1 MKRIE
6 IQLSEPLEDFLT
18 SVLRLPPT
26 LAEMDGLRLAGATD
40 QEGRQSARCDVEVT
54 EALRSLYEAANGR
67 QVETPIGFLPI
78 APPVAVFLKTKPYY
92 VATQHEFFLEAF
104 TRILIGDSPR
114 SETNPAGT
122 PNGKRAKSRGLNGSG
137 SHTRRINGNVFLR
150 PTSSRLA
157 RNQQLTRP

>member
-26 LAEMDGLRLAGATD
+26 LAEIDERRVAGAAD
-40 QEGRQSARCDVEVT
+40 GEGRQSTRCDVEVM

-67 QVETPIGFLPI
+67 QVETPIGFFPI
-78 APPVAVFLKTKPYY
+78 APPVAGFLKRRPYY

-104 TRILIGDSPR
+104 TRILVGDSPR
-114 SETNPAGT
+114 SQTNRAGT
-122 PNGKRAKSRGLNGSG
+122 ANGQRPASPGLNGSS
-137 SHTRRINGNVFLR
+137 SHTKRINGNVFLR

-157 RNQQLTRP
+157 RNQRLTRP